1 MRHLIF
7 DCETT
12 GLVKTSLREPDKQP
26 RLIEL
31 ACATWDDKTDAVFTF
46 GSTFSPGITILPEVT
61 KVTGLTDAKVE
72 GSPKFWE
79 QADNITALIEAVDV
93 VVAHNLSFDK
103 LIINNEFDRCGKPR
117 PKWPRGACT
126 VEATEHLNGYRM
138 KLGDLHQY
146 LFAKGIEGAHRAE
159 ADVEALLKCYR
170 ELIKR
175 GEI

>member
-7 DCETT
+7 DTETT
-12 GLVKTSLREPDKQP
+12 GIPKNSLREPDKQP

-31 ACATWDDKTDAVFTF
+31 ACATWDDATDAVFTF
-46 GSTFSPGITILPEVT
+46 GATFNPGVPIPPEVT
-61 KVTGLTDAKVE
+61 KVTGLTDSKVKD
-72 GSPKFWE
+72 SPEFSE
-79 QADNITALIEAVDV
+79 QADNVFSLIESVNA

-103 LIINNEFDRCGKPR
+103 LVLNNEFDRVGKPR
-117 PKWPRGACT
+117 PRWPRGVCT

-138 KLGDLHQY
+138 KLSELHRF
-146 LFAKGIEGAHRAE
+146 LFAEDMQGAHRAE